1 MNRSSADHSQV
12 HDYNVEASLES
23 GRRTNIKN
31 FDNLFPA
38 DSPYFKDALELEM
51 QPAST
56 GKMIAPLGEQMEEEL
71 HGSSEVV

>member
-1 MNRSSADHSQV
+1 MNRSIQDSQV
-12 HDYNVEASLES
+12 HDYNIEASLES
-23 GRRTNIKN
+23 ARKTIAIKN
-31 FDNLFPA
+31 FDLFPA

-71 HGSSEVV
+71 HGSSEAV